1 MLLWLLL
8 LSTREQNFNFM
19 QPLLPPL
26 LLLLSQEPD
35 LTITSES

>member
-8 LSTREQNFNFM
+8 LSTRAQNFHFM

-26 LLLLSQEPD
+26 LLLPSQEAD